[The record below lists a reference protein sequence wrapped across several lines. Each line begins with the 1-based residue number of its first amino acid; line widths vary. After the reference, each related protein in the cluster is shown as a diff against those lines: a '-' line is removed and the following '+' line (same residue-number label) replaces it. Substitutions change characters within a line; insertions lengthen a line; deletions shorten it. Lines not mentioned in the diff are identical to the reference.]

1 MSEDAQPKPRVVVCA
16 AMLMLDGHVVTGV
29 RHYSPEMR
37 ETLKLA
43 YGEGYHKHVRMQ
55 GFVDQR
61 GEFMNRLTA
70 WQVAEAAGQIRYQ
83 VSTPGML
90 YSENLY

>member
-1 MSEDAQPKPRVVVCA
+1 MNEPRVVCA
-16 AMLMLDGHVVTGV
+16 AMLMDDNHVVTGV

-37 ETLKLA
+37 ETLKRA
-43 YGEGYHKHVRMQ
+43 YGEDYHKRVRLQ
-55 GFVDQR
+55 GFVNQR

-70 WQVAEAAGQIRYQ
+70 WKVAEAAGQIRHQ
-83 VSTPGML
+83 VSSPGIL